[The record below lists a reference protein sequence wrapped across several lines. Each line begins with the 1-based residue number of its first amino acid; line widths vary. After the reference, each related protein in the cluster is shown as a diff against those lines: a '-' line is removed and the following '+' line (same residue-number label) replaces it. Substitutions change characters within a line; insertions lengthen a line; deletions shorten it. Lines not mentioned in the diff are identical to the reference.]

1 MGITKNHEIFAEKEF
16 EGCFTKLLQY
26 LIDDDTEI
34 VTVYYGKDLSEFDCQ
49 VQIAQAETMY
59 PDIEFDMYD
68 GGQPLY
74 PVYISA
80 E

>member
-1 MGITKNHEIFAEKEF
+1 M
-16 EGCFTKLLQY
+16 
-26 LIDDDTEI
+26 I
-34 VTVYYGKDLSEFDCQ
+34 VTVYYGEDLSEFDCQ